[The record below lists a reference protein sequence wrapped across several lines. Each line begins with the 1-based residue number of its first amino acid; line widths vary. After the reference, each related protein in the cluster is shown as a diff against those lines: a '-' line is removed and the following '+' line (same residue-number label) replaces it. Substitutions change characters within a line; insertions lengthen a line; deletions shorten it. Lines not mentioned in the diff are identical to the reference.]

1 MQHQAG
7 FCTTKEE
14 VEKMVKLN
22 PNIKVCTTLLF
33 HPLTLVKK
41 IHRVAYP
48 YHLLN
53 SNTGIIPK
61 KRLESGTEK
70 EQKPILIGPFVSRRS
85 ICDSSVCRTWVLGVL
100 SLLCYS
106 GAPVHPEQWNKKS
119 KSLYKSQQFY
129 TSKNM
134 RCVFKAALCSRSPL
148 AGKEV

>member
-1 MQHQAG
+1 MYSPFVSPTDFGQ
-7 FCTTKEE
+7 
-14 VEKMVKLN
+14 
-22 PNIKVCTTLLF
+22 
-33 HPLTLVKK
+33 K

-61 KRLESGTEK
+61 KRLEAGTEK

-85 ICDSSVCRTWVLGVL
+85 ICDCSVCRTWVLGVL

-129 TSKNM
+129 KSKNM
-134 RCVFKAALCSRSPL
+134 RCAFKAALCSRSPWL
-148 AGKEV
+148 VKMSSYHHSISVSSDFIACFFLLCIQ